1 MLPKKVNMLGVNIS
15 LANRDEL
22 KECLIQTIYDKE
34 RFRILM
40 LDEKIMF
47 FSLFSHEVAQI
58 VQKSEIVIC
67 SSQTVAWMVRMLT
80 GKTVHVIMPVTIY
93 LDLMRAA
100 DEMNYTVFLFG
111 GTKNVALETLKRIR
125 KSFAQARIV
134 GSYRSNIKNQELQ
147 DVLITIRKSSPQIFI
162 ASYGSGP
169 KQEKWISKNFGYYQS
184 SITVGVGNSFKVI
197 AGRKKMP
204 PIWFQK
210 KGWNGFYT
218 TLIHPYNLARNFRII
233 MLVIITLFYKI
244 RNKLKRATH
253 EAGN

>member
-1 MLPKKVNMLGVNIS
+1 MLPQSVNLLGVKIS
-15 LANRDEL
+15 LTNREEL

-34 RFRILM
+34 RFRILL

-47 FSLFSHEVAQI
+47 FSLFNHELRQI
-58 VQKSEIVIC
+58 LKKTEIVIC
-67 SSQTVAWMVRMLT
+67 ASQTVAWMVRLLT
-80 GKTVHVIMPVTIY
+80 GKTVHVIMPVTLY

-169 KQEKWISKNFGYYQS
+169 KQEKWITKNFGYYQS

-197 AGRKKMP
+197 AGKKKMP

-218 TLIHPYNLARNFRII
+218 TLIHPYNLARIFRIFF
-233 MLVIITLFYKI
+233 LFLFTLFYK
-244 RNKLKRATH
+244 LKSKFSRATV
-253 EAGN
+253 